1 MEDKHESNRGVDLMS
16 EIKRKIGLRRNKLYK
31 KTMNGLDFAS
41 ILVGITFCKLL
52 VVYLIAVYFSCT
64 NIDAWTNFFP

>member
-41 ILVGITFCKLL
+41 ILVGITFFKLL

-64 NIDAWTNFFP
+64 NIDA